1 MLFNSSDATLFAE
14 KLLTIGAIKLRPN
27 EPFTW
32 ASGWRSPIYCDNRLT
47 LSYPEIRTWLK
58 NTLAAGISQT
68 FPNVEIIAGVAT
80 AGIPHGALVAE
91 ALNLPFIY
99 VRSEAKKHGLS
110 NQIEGK
116 LPEGAKVMVIED
128 LVSTGGSSL
137 TAVNALRNAGAQVEG
152 MAALFTY
159 AFDAADDAFK
169 NADCKLYTLS
179 DYPSLIQ
186 YALANNII
194 PKETESLLGEWRKN
208 PGAWMQ

>member
-1 MLFNSSDATLFAE
+1 MFSDFTLH
-14 KLLTIGAIKLRPN
+14 IP
-27 EPFTW
+27 
-32 ASGWRSPIYCDNRLT
+32 
-47 LSYPEIRTWLK
+47 
-58 NTLAAGISQT
+58 AGQR
-68 FPNVEIIAGVAT
+68 VG
-80 AGIPHGALVAE
+80 LV
-91 ALNLPFIY
+91 
-99 VRSEAKKHGLS
+99 
-110 NQIEGK
+110 
-116 LPEGAKVMVIED
+116 
-128 LVSTGGSSL
+128 
-137 TAVNALRNAGAQVEG
+137 GAQVEG